1 MTQTSESYKSI
12 INQKINIL
20 ILIWP
25 ENYYK
30 KKLLQIDNSFK
41 KRSNIDQKLMN
52 QVVQIVHWSDI
63 KQPNC

>member
-63 KQPNC
+63 KQSNC